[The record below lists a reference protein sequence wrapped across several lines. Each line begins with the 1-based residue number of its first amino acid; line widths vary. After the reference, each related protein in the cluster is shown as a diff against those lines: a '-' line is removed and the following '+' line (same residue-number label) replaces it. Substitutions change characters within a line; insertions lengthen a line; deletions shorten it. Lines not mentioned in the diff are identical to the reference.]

1 MTNLKLPRRRFLHLA
16 AGAVAL
22 PTLPRI
28 VRAQLYLS
36 RPVRIIVSVIASV
49 DEMLVQFV
57 SQWLSE
63 RLGQPFT
70 IDNQPSAGARIGAEA
85 ILDASPDGHTLALI
99 IAANLIQAVHYRKL
113 GFIRDLAP
121 VAGISRN
128 PFAMVVSPSCPAKTV
143 PELIAYANDNPG
155 ELSIA
160 SSGNGSILH
169 LTSELFISMTR
180 ISVVHAPYRGLP
192 PAIADLLAGK
202 VHAMFLPIPN
212 SIQHIKDGKLRALA
226 VTSAMRS
233 SLLPDVP
240 AVGEFVRGYEAN
252 GLQGLCAPKN
262 TPAEIVD
269 KLNREVNLM
278 VADPNFKGRL
288 AEFGNTVLSGSPAAF
303 GKLMMDDTE
312 KWAGIIRA
320 ANIKLG

>member
-1 MTNLKLPRRRFLHLA
+1 MKLRRRKFLHLA
-16 AGAVAL
+16 VGAAAL
-22 PTLPRI
+22 PAVSR
-28 VRAQLYLS
+28 VARAQAYPT
-36 RPVRIIVSVIASV
+36 RPVRIIVSTIASV
-49 DEMLVQFV
+49 DEMLAQFV

-70 IDNQPSAGARIGAEA
+70 IDNQPSAGVRIGAEA

-99 IAANLIQAVHYRKL
+99 IAANLIQAVHYQKL
-113 GFIRDLAP
+113 GFIRELAP

-128 PFAMVVSPSCPAKTV
+128 PFVMVVNPSGPAKTV

-155 ELSIA
+155 KLSFA

-169 LTSELFISMTR
+169 LTSELFVSMTK
-180 ISVVHAPYRGLP
+180 ISVAHAPYRGMP

-212 SIQHIKDGKLRALA
+212 SIQHIKDGKLSALA
-226 VTSAMRS
+226 VTSEMRS

-240 AVGEFVRGYEAN
+240 AVGEIVRGYEAN

-262 TPAEIVD
+262 TPGEIVD
-269 KLNREVNLM
+269 KLNREINLM

-288 AEFGNTVLSGSPAAF
+288 AAFGNTVLSGSPAAF
-303 GKLMMDDTE
+303 SKLMMDDTE

-320 ANIKLG
+320 ANIKPG